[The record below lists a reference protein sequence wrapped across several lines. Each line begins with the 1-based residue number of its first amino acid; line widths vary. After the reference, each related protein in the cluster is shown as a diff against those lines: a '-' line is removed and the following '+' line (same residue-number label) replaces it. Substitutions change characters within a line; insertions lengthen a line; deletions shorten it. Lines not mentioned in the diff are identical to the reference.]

1 MEIAPHIF
9 ISCVKHVHEPSV
21 LKLKWNL
28 SITEL
33 NLVFLCFTTINMCQK
48 RKQNTGLDEVTVN
61 IIAKFGFVELAEE
74 NHRVLDFD
82 M

>member
-1 MEIAPHIF
+1 
-9 ISCVKHVHEPSV
+9 
-21 LKLKWNL
+21 
-28 SITEL
+28 
-33 NLVFLCFTTINMCQK
+33 MCQK

-74 NHRVLDFD
+74 NHRLLDFD